1 MLRGEK
7 LKNVKNIL
15 SLILVIVFAVFVSN
29 YDEGTQAAASLSMHM
44 VSVSGESFGIKMHT
58 AGVLV
63 ISTAEVQ
70 TESGVKNPAA
80 DVGLKAG
87 DVITHVN
94 GKAVNK
100 CNEVSAAI
108 EKSGGKQMILSIR
121 RDDTQKS
128 VALKPELSASAGTYK
143 AGLWIRDSSAGI
155 GTVTFTDKAGNFAA
169 LGHGVTDVDTH
180 TLLPLKNGE
189 ALQSDII
196 GFSEAQKGK
205 AGELYGVLTDTP
217 IGSITKNTDGG
228 IYGVTKA
235 DTASLHYIPVA
246 EPKEIKRGKATMY
259 TTIDAKGPQA
269 FEVYISFVSR
279 LSAGYKDMIIKVTD
293 ENLLK
298 RTGGILQGMSGSPIV
313 QNGKFVGA
321 LTHVFVNKPEMGYA
335 VFGYKM
341 VNLSKQ

>member
-1 MLRGEK
+1 M
-7 LKNVKNIL
+7 KNIKNIL

-29 YDEGTQAAASLSMHM
+29 YDESTQAAAGLSMNM

-70 TESGVKNPAA
+70 TESGVKNPAE
-80 DVGLKAG
+80 DVGLKSG
-87 DVITHVN
+87 DVITHLN
-94 GKAVNK
+94 GKPVNK
-100 CNEVSAAI
+100 CDEVSTAI
-108 EKSGGKQMILSIR
+108 EKSKGKEMIISIR
-121 RDDTQKS
+121 RDDEEKS
-128 VALKPELSASAGTYK
+128 VALKPELSTATGTYK

-155 GTVTFTDKAGNFAA
+155 GTVTFTDKNGNFAA
-169 LGHGVTDVDTH
+169 LGHGVTDTDTH

-189 ALQSDII
+189 ALQSEII
-196 GFSEAQKGK
+196 GFSKAEKGK
-205 AGELYGVLTDTP
+205 AGELYGVLTDKS

-228 IYGVTKA
+228 IYGSTKTDVT
-235 DTASLHYIPVA
+235 SLNFIPVA
-246 EPKEIKRGKATMY
+246 QPKEIKRGKATML
-259 TTIDAKGPQA
+259 TTIDSSGPQV
-269 FEVYISFVSR
+269 FEVYISFVTR
-279 LSAGYKDMIIKVTD
+279 LSTNYKDMIIKVTD
-293 ENLLK
+293 KRLLE
-298 RTGGILQGMSGSPIV
+298 RTGGILQGMSGSPII